1 MELVIIDYLRSS
13 TNYNE
18 SMTCNVLNNSTFTCK
33 NNNWM
38 YYSNTDYRFINDC
51 NRKIGIMLF
60 LSS

>member
-1 MELVIIDYLRSS
+1 MEIVIIDYLRSS

-38 YYSNTDYRFINDC
+38 YYSNTA
-51 NRKIGIMLF
+51 IGLLMTTIGR
-60 LSS
+60 